1 MSDDMKD
8 FYENEDANEDSKSDA
23 KVILFLIIVVVIAA
37 TFWVAGQ
44 WDYFAVILMAE
55 SSLIVSPLM

>member
-23 KVILFLIIVVVIAA
+23 KVILFLITVVVIAA

-44 WDYFAVILMAE
+44 W
-55 SSLIVSPLM
+55 

>member
-8 FYENEDANEDSKSDA
+8 FYDNEDANEDSKSDA
-23 KVILFLIIVVVIAA
+23 KVILFLIIVIVIAA

-44 WDYFAVILMAE
+44 
-55 SSLIVSPLM
+55 

>member
-23 KVILFLIIVVVIAA
+23 KVILFLITVVVIAA

-44 WDYFAVILMAE
+44 
-55 SSLIVSPLM
+55 